1 MFNNGTVSTNS
12 SYEDICTKQFVNARV
27 AYPTHSWAVFQVDNE
42 TNTMVEWDIDAEH
55 GYFSMMTW
63 PWEILKPFIMH
74 HNILVTWVPC
84 CPDGKSEIYKVPQ
97 FFIAKCNLCILI
109 ALVCYVQY
117 IFK

>member
-42 TNTMVEWDIDAEH
+42 TNTMVEWDIDVEH

-63 PWEILKPFIMH
+63 PWEILKPFLKH

-84 CPDGKSEIYKVPQ
+84 PPEGKSELYKVPLPQ
-97 FFIAKCNLCILI
+97 LYDTESILI
-109 ALVCYVQY
+109 VFTQ
-117 IFK
+117 